1 MNRFAFLLQIWVVI
15 YGFLRRSVAK
25 QELREK
31 MSRRVALTRSIRRAR
46 RVIDNFESFFARS
59 WIILITELERRV
71 VSFPSRVR
79 GFISSGVI
87 AASTKQ
93 SRERHVCLSLIH
105 I

>member
-1 MNRFAFLLQIWVVI
+1 
-15 YGFLRRSVAK
+15 
-25 QELREK
+25 
-31 MSRRVALTRSIRRAR
+31 MSRRVALTRPIRRAR

-59 WIILITELERRV
+59 WIILITELERLV

-93 SRERHVCLSLIH
+93 SRERHVCFSAADGAVQLSAVQFQRDVVRFANRKT
-105 I
+105 